1 MNLSL
6 PLTQELDTLVS
17 RLKLRRCR
25 MVGASPTVL
34 GRVWIHG
41 EGEVCVGT
49 RVVLDGR
56 IAPIE
61 LHAQR
66 GGRIV
71 LEDEVTIEWG
81 TSIEAQECVTVGAR
95 SRLGPWCKVLDNQYH
110 PLRGN
115 RHERPSSIPL
125 VIEESVKVGSRAILL
140 PGTHLQKG
148 ASVAPGTVVSRRIPA
163 DTAVGGWPAR
173 MIRREVVG

>member
-1 MNLSL
+1 MDLSL

-25 MVGASPTVL
+25 MVGALPTVL

-81 TSIEAQECVTVGAR
+81 TSIEAQACVTVGAR
-95 SRLGPWCKVLDNQYH
+95 SRLGAWCKVMDNQYH
-110 PLRGN
+110 PLRGD
-115 RHERPSSIPL
+115 RHERPSSVPL
-125 VIEESVKVGSRAILL
+125 VIEEGVRVGSRVILL
-140 PGTHLQKG
+140 PGAHLQKG
-148 ASVAPGTVVSRRIPA
+148 ASVAPGTVVSRRVPA
-163 DTAVGGWPAR
+163 GAAVGGWPAR
-173 MIRREVVG
+173 MIRQEVAV

>member
-1 MNLSL
+1 MDLSL

-25 MVGASPTVL
+25 LVGASPTVL

-41 EGEVCVGT
+41 DGEVCVGN

-66 GGRIV
+66 GGRII
-71 LEDEVTIEWG
+71 LEDDVIIEWG
-81 TSIEAQECVTVGAR
+81 ASIEAQACVTVGAR
-95 SRLGPWCKVLDNQYH
+95 SRLGAWCKVMDNQYH

-115 RHERPSSIPL
+115 RHERPSSVPL
-125 VIEESVKVGSRAILL
+125 VIEESVRVGSRVILL

-163 DTAVGGWPAR
+163 DVAIGGSPAR
-173 MIRREVVG
+173 VIRREVVG